1 MASATDRPDRAGS
14 TDRAQVLR
22 RRNLRT
28 GWVLAAVAFGL
39 ALSIWYVRAG

>member
-1 MASATDRPDRAGS
+1 MASAIDRA
-14 TDRAQVLR
+14 DRAQMLR

-28 GWVLAAVAFGL
+28 GWVLAAIAFGL